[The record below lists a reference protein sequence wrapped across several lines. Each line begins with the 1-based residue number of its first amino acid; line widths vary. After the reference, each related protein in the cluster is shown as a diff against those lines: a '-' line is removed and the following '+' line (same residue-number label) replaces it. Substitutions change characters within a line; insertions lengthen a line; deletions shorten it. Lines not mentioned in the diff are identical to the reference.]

1 MFQTMLLDIP
11 HIFISKMK
19 VLYKIIIDRFFLGYK
34 KKKAKIFFKK
44 KDYLKYFFEG
54 STNEFMPNFIDL
66 ERLFKLIIKRKP
78 KVILEFGSGFSTIA
92 ICLALREIKAK
103 ENFIGK
109 LISVEGNKKW
119 FDNTKNKINDDLKPF
134 VKIKYSA
141 SNSILI
147 DNQLASLHE
156 SLPNVSPNFI
166 YLDGPS
172 QFNVKKDINGI
183 STRHKDMLP
192 MVSDILKLEHFYT
205 PGTMIVCDGR
215 AANAKFLKDNFKRRW
230 KYLNNLKTDQHIFW
244 LIDPVLGKYNNLQIE
259 FYNKK

>member
-11 HIFISKMK
+11 HIFISKLK
-19 VLYKIIIDRFFLGYK
+19 VLYKIIIDRFFLSYK

-44 KDYLKYFFEG
+44 KNYLKYFFEG

-92 ICLALREIKAK
+92 ICLALREIQAK
-103 ENFIGK
+103 ENFLGK
-109 LISVEGNKKW
+109 LISLEGNKKW

-141 SNSILI
+141 ANSILI

-172 QFNVKKDINGI
+172 PLDVDSKINGLSFKMDDPRELNKNCERRI
-183 STRHKDMLP
+183 VSADPLLYESTAP
-192 MVSDILKLEHFYT
+192 SDFFILVDRRYNNVNFLE
-205 PGTMIVCDGR
+205 
-215 AANAKFLKDNFKRRW
+215 K
-230 KYLNNLKTDQHIFW
+230 NLKYEYKIKKNLHFGGFTTFEK
-244 LIDPVLGKYNNLQIE
+244 KYQP
-259 FYNKK
+259 YP